1 MNGDSMARGG
11 ITKEAV
17 EQARNA
23 ILARR
28 ESVSIDAIRI
38 ELGNT
43 GSKTTI
49 HRYLKE
55 LEEAE
60 GKAQITTSLS
70 EELSF
75 IVEKMS
81 GRLQQEANEV
91 IETERAQHHEALRER
106 DERYEQL
113 RQELLETQSHRDEL
127 MTKLDQL
134 AHESKAL
141 QANIDTQKLTIER
154 LTTNEEAILIRLTDK
169 EQQIASL
176 EEKHSQSRSALEH
189 YRNSVKE
196 QREQEQGRHESQV
209 QRLQLEI
216 RELSQQS
223 TARQLENAAIQKQC
237 AKLEI
242 QLEGTLKQQQKAET
256 SLSAMTAMK
265 LELETENH
273 AFQQQITAVQE
284 KYQQATAEIKLLKT
298 ELGDLTDKNV
308 VLISEVESLKSAANT
323 QKEIMDRW
331 FNELKGNKKGEQN
344 RNGGSNRSISND
356 NN

>member
-1 MNGDSMARGG
+1 MYGDEMARGG

-70 EELSF
+70 EELAF

-91 IETERAQHHEALRER
+91 IENERIQHHETLRQR

-127 MTKLDQL
+127 MTKLDQR

-141 QANIDTQKLTIER
+141 QANIDTQKLIIER
-154 LTTNEEAILIRLTDK
+154 LKTNEEAMLIRLADK
-169 EQQIASL
+169 DQQIASL

-216 RELSQQS
+216 RALSQQS
-223 TARQLENAAIQKQC
+223 TTRQLENAAIIKQC
-237 AKLEI
+237 AKLET
-242 QLEGTLKQQQKAET
+242 QLEGTLNQLQKAET
-256 SLSAMTAMK
+256 SLSATTAVK
-265 LELETENH
+265 LELEAENH
-273 AFQQQITAVQE
+273 SFKQQITSVE
-284 KYQQATAEIKLLKT
+284 DRYQQATSQINLLNTQLT
-298 ELGDLTDKNV
+298 EQTDKNA
-308 VLISEVESLKSAANT
+308 VLIIEVQSLKSTANA
-323 QKEIMDRW
+323 QKDIMDRW
-331 FNELKGNKKGEQN
+331 FIELKGADSQ
-344 RNGGSNRSISND
+344 NRSISKD

>member
-1 MNGDSMARGG
+1 MARGG

-70 EELSF
+70 EELTF

-91 IETERAQHHEALRER
+91 IETERAQHREVLRER

-127 MTKLDQL
+127 MIKLDQR
-134 AHESKAL
+134 AHEAKAL
-141 QANIDTQKLTIER
+141 QSNIDTQNLTIER
-154 LTTNEEAILIRLTDK
+154 LKTNEEAMLIRLADK
-169 EQQIASL
+169 DQQIASL

-196 QREQEQGRHESQV
+196 QREQEQGRHESLV

-216 RELSQQS
+216 RDLSQQS

-237 AKLEI
+237 AKLET
-242 QLEGTLKQQQKAET
+242 QLDGTSKQLQKVET
-256 SLSAMTAMK
+256 SLSAMTAVK
-265 LELETENH
+265 LEMETENH
-273 AFQQQITAVQE
+273 AFKQQITSVQE
-284 KYQQATAEIKLLKT
+284 RYQQATTEIKLLT
-298 ELGDLTDKNV
+298 AQLGAQNEKNSI
-308 VLISEVESLKSAANT
+308 LINEVHALKSMTNI
-323 QKEIMDRW
+323 QKDIMDRW
-331 FNELKGNKKGEQN
+331 FLEVKNQTRQN
-344 RNGGSNRSISND
+344 AENSN
-356 NN
+356 NNN

>member
-1 MNGDSMARGG
+1 MARGG

-70 EELSF
+70 EELTF

-91 IETERAQHHEALRER
+91 IENEREQHHEALRER

-127 MTKLDQL
+127 MTKLDQR
-134 AHESKAL
+134 AHELKAL
-141 QANIDTQKLTIER
+141 EANIDAQKLTIER
-154 LTTNEEAILIRLTDK
+154 LKTNEEAMLIRLADK
-169 EQQIASL
+169 DQQIASL

-223 TARQLENAAIQKQC
+223 TTRQLENAALQKQC
-237 AKLEI
+237 AKLET
-242 QLEGTLKQQQKAET
+242 QLEGTLKQLQKAET

-265 LELETENH
+265 LEVETENL
-273 AFQQQITAVQE
+273 AFKQQITSIQE
-284 KYQQATAEIKLLKT
+284 RYQQATAEIKLLKT
-298 ELGDLTDKNV
+298 ELSEQADKNMG
-308 VLISEVESLKSAANT
+308 LISEVDSLKSAANT
-323 QKEIMDRW
+323 QKDIMDRW
-331 FNELKGNKKGEQN
+331 FNELKE
-344 RNGGSNRSISND
+344 NGGSNRSISND

>member
-70 EELSF
+70 EELTF

-91 IETERAQHHEALRER
+91 IETERAQHREALRER

-127 MTKLDQL
+127 MTKLDQR

-141 QANIDTQKLTIER
+141 QSNIDTQNLTIER
-154 LTTNEEAILIRLTDK
+154 LTTNEEAMLIRLADK

-209 QRLQLEI
+209 QQLQLGI

-223 TARQLENAAIQKQC
+223 TARQLENAALQKQC
-237 AKLEI
+237 AKLET
-242 QLEGTLKQQQKAET
+242 QLEGTSEQLQKAEL
-256 SLSAMTAMK
+256 SLSAMTTVK
-265 LELETENH
+265 VELESDNH
-273 AFQQQITAVQE
+273 AFKQQITSVQE
-284 KYQQATAEIKLLKT
+284 RYQQATAEIKLLKT
-298 ELGDLTDKNV
+298 ELGKQADKNV
-308 VLISEVESLKSAANT
+308 SLFSEVQSLKSAANI
-323 QKEIMDRW
+323 QKDIMDRW
-331 FNELKGNKKGEQN
+331 FNELKK
-344 RNGGSNRSISND
+344 NGGGNRSISND

>member
-1 MNGDSMARGG
+1 MARGG

-49 HRYLKE
+49 HRHLKE

-60 GKAQITTSLS
+60 GKTEITTSLS
-70 EELSF
+70 EELTY

-81 GRLQQEANEV
+81 GRLLKEANEV
-91 IETERAQHHEALRER
+91 IETERAQHHEALRGR

-127 MTKLDQL
+127 MTKLDQR
-134 AHESKAL
+134 AHESKTL
-141 QANIDTQKLTIER
+141 QANIEAQKLAIER
-154 LTTNEEAILIRLTDK
+154 LKTNEEAMLLRLVDK
-169 EQQIASL
+169 DQQIASL
-176 EEKHSQSRSALEH
+176 EEKHLQARSALEH

-223 TARQLENAAIQKQC
+223 TARQLENTALQKQC
-237 AKLEI
+237 AKLET
-242 QLEGTLKQQQKAET
+242 QLEGTSERLQKAEI
-256 SLSAMTAMK
+256 SLSAMTTAK
-265 LELETENH
+265 LDLETENH
-273 AFQQQITAVQE
+273 ASKQQITSVQE
-284 KYQQATAEIKLLKT
+284 RYQQATAEIRSLKT
-298 ELGDLTDKNV
+298 ELGEQVDKNV
-308 VLISEVESLKSAANT
+308 ALISEVQSLKSAANT
-323 QKEIMDRW
+323 QKDIMDRW
-331 FNELKGNKKGEQN
+331 FHELKGDDVEN
-344 RNGGSNRSISND
+344 
-356 NN
+356 

>member
-1 MNGDSMARGG
+1 MARGG

-17 EQARNA
+17 EQARSA

-60 GKAQITTSLS
+60 GNTQLTTSLS
-70 EELSF
+70 EELTF

-81 GRLQQEANEV
+81 GRLLQEANE
-91 IETERAQHHEALRER
+91 IIDKERAQHREAITVR

-113 RQELLETQSHRDEL
+113 RQELLEIQSHRDEL
-127 MTKLDQL
+127 MGKLQQQE
-134 AHESKAL
+134 HERKEL
-141 QANIDTQKLTIER
+141 KTNIDTQKLTIKR
-154 LTTNEEAILIRLTDK
+154 LKTNEEAMLIRLADK
-169 EQQIASL
+169 DQLIASL

-189 YRNSVKE
+189 YRHSVKE

-216 RELSQQS
+216 RELSQQL
-223 TARQLENAAIQKQC
+223 TARQLENASVQKQC
-237 AKLEI
+237 AKLET
-242 QLEGTLKQQQKAET
+242 QLDGTSEQLRKAEIA
-256 SLSAMTAMK
+256 LSTTTKAK
-265 LELETENH
+265 FELENENH
-273 AFQQQITAVQE
+273 AFKQQIASVQE
-284 KYQQATAEIKLLKT
+284 RYQQATAQIKSLIT
-298 ELGDLTDKNV
+298 QLGEQTDKNV
-308 VLISEVESLKSAANT
+308 GLITEVQSLKSAANT
-323 QKEIMDRW
+323 QKDIMDRW
-331 FNELKGNKKGEQN
+331 FIELKGNSGD
-344 RNGGSNRSISND
+344 NRSLSND

>member
-70 EELSF
+70 EELTF

-91 IETERAQHHEALRER
+91 IENEREQHHEALRER

-127 MTKLDQL
+127 MTKLDQR
-134 AHESKAL
+134 AHELKAL
-141 QANIDTQKLTIER
+141 EANIDAQKLTIER
-154 LTTNEEAILIRLTDK
+154 LKTNEEAMLIRLADK
-169 EQQIASL
+169 DQQIASL

-223 TARQLENAAIQKQC
+223 TTRQLENAALQKQC
-237 AKLEI
+237 AKLET
-242 QLEGTLKQQQKAET
+242 QLEGTLKQLQKAET

-265 LELETENH
+265 LEVETENL
-273 AFQQQITAVQE
+273 AFKQQITSIQE
-284 KYQQATAEIKLLKT
+284 RYQQATAEIKLLKT
-298 ELGDLTDKNV
+298 ELSEQADKNMG
-308 VLISEVESLKSAANT
+308 LISEVDSLKSAANT
-323 QKEIMDRW
+323 QKDIMDRW
-331 FNELKGNKKGEQN
+331 FNELKE
-344 RNGGSNRSISND
+344 NGGSNRSISND

>member
-1 MNGDSMARGG
+1 MARGG

-23 ILARR
+23 ILSRR

-60 GKAQITTSLS
+60 GKAQVTTSLS
-70 EELSF
+70 EELTF
-75 IVEKMS
+75 IIEKMS

-91 IETERAQHHEALRER
+91 IENERAQHHEALRER

-113 RQELLETQSHRDEL
+113 RQELLETQSHRDEI
-127 MTKLDQL
+127 MTKLDQR

-154 LTTNEEAILIRLTDK
+154 LTTNEEAMLIRLADK
-169 EQQIASL
+169 EQLIASL

-189 YRNSVKE
+189 YRNSVKA
-196 QREQEQGRHESQV
+196 QREQELGRHDSQV

-216 RELSQQS
+216 KELSQQS
-223 TARQLENAAIQKQC
+223 TARQLENAALQKQC
-237 AKLEI
+237 AKLET
-242 QLEGTLKQQQKAET
+242 QLEGTSEQLQKAET
-256 SLSAMTAMK
+256 SLSAMTAVK
-265 LELETENH
+265 LELETDNH
-273 AFQQQITAVQE
+273 ASKQQITSVQE
-284 KYQQATAEIKLLKT
+284 RYQQATAEIKSLKT
-298 ELGDLTDKNV
+298 ELGEQADKNV
-308 VLISEVESLKSAANT
+308 ALISKVHSLKSAANT
-323 QKEIMDRW
+323 QKDIMDRW
-331 FNELKGNKKGEQN
+331 FLELKENGGNK
-344 RNGGSNRSISND
+344 
-356 NN
+356 